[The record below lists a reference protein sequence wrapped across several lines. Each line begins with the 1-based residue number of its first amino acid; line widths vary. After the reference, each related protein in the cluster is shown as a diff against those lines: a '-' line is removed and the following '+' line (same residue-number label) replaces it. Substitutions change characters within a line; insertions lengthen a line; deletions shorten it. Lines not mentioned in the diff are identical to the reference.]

1 MEWLI
6 AVLLTMIAGIGG
18 LNAWLIHVRIP
29 KKKPR
34 VRSKPKPKQPEAPV
48 PWPVTPVKRHRAV
61 TAEEIQER
69 KIREDD

>member
-34 VRSKPKPKQPEAPV
+34 ARSKPKPKQPEPPAPR
-48 PWPVTPVKRHRAV
+48 PVKRHRAV

>member
-6 AVLLTMIAGIGG
+6 AVLLTIIAGIGG

-34 VRSKPKPKQPEAPV
+34 ARSKPKPKPEEAPV
-48 PWPVTPVKRHRAV
+48 PAKAPVKRHRAV
-61 TAEEIQER
+61 TAEELQER
-69 KIREDD
+69 EISREN